1 MCVHRLD
8 ACTCVL
14 LHAYLDHLYFLV
26 LGRQVP
32 FLPKPKASK
41 TGTQRRSGTG
51 KSKRKG
57 RMVVGETGSELDV
70 EAMPAKKAKNRGGV
84 GLFEA
89 KFKQAG
95 TKPVQVWE
103 GKYVIVLKDSRW

>member
-14 LHAYLDHLYFLV
+14 LHVYLDHLYFLV

-51 KSKRKG
+51 KSKRRG

-70 EAMPAKKAKNRGGV
+70 EAMPAKKSKKGGGGFV
-84 GLFEA
+84 
-89 KFKQAG
+89 
-95 TKPVQVWE
+95 
-103 GKYVIVLKDSRW
+103 

>member
-14 LHAYLDHLYFLV
+14 LHVYLDHLYFLV

-51 KSKRKG
+51 KSKRRG

-70 EAMPAKKAKNRGGV
+70 EAMPAKKSKKGGGGGFV
-84 GLFEA
+84 
-89 KFKQAG
+89 
-95 TKPVQVWE
+95 
-103 GKYVIVLKDSRW
+103 